1 MMAIEM
7 PAAIKPYSIAVAPD
21 SFFKKA
27 TNLYQIALPAT
38 HLRRYVEFVTSVQVL
53 DLTHVCDAIIP
64 AQRRVT

>member
-1 MMAIEM
+1 MELFILVKVE
-7 PAAIKPYSIAVAPD
+7 AVMFMEYYTD
-21 SFFKKA
+21 E
-27 TNLYQIALPAT
+27 LYQIALPAT